1 MNRRTKQNTKSTRR
15 QLLTAEQKY
24 FLLQKGIGIIAII
37 VGFLGSI
44 VMEDATPFFL
54 FASLGAAFL
63 FSKDK
68 ILMVTDVYWEENP
81 VNRNN
86 YPKK

>member
-1 MNRRTKQNTKSTRR
+1 MNGTTKKNTNRKS
-15 QLLTAEQKY
+15 LLTAEQKY

-37 VGFLGSI
+37 VGTFGSI
-44 VMEDATPFFL
+44 VMEEATPFFL
-54 FASLGAAFL
+54 FASLGTAFL

-68 ILMVTDVYWEENP
+68 ILMATNVYWDENP
-81 VNRNN
+81 INRNN

>member
-1 MNRRTKQNTKSTRR
+1 MNRTTKQNTKSTHRP
-15 QLLTAEQKY
+15 LLTAEQKY
-24 FLLQKGIGIIAII
+24 FLLQKGIGIIAIVI
-37 VGFLGSI
+37 GIHGSI
-44 VMEDATPFFL
+44 VMEEATPFFL

-68 ILMVTDVYWEENP
+68 ILMLTDTYWEEKP

-86 YPKK
+86 YPEN

>member
-1 MNRRTKQNTKSTRR
+1 MNGTTKKNTNRKF
-15 QLLTAEQKY
+15 LLTAEQKY
-24 FLLQKGIGIIAII
+24 FLLQKGIGIIAIV
-37 VGFLGSI
+37 VGTFGSI
-44 VMEDATPFFL
+44 VMEEATPFFL
-54 FASLGAAFL
+54 FASLGSAFL

-68 ILMVTDVYWEENP
+68 ILMATDVYWKENP